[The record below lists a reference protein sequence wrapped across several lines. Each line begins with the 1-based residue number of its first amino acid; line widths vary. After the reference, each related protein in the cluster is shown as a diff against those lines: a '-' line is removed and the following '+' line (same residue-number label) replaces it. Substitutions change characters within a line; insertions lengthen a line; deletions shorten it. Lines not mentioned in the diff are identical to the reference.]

1 MLLYNCKRE
10 REFPSRKGEKEMKK
24 SYDEQYEDSRRIEQ
38 KSAEK
43 RGMTVE
49 EFRESQAIANR
60 VKTYKAKIA
69 RLEKAIA
76 EMKQYVEEHEQ

>member
-10 REFPSRKGEKEMKK
+10 REFPSRRGEKKMKK

-49 EFRESQAIANR
+49 EFREYQAVQNRIKTYEKKIAKYEQAIEEMKR
-60 VKTYKAKIA
+60 Y
-69 RLEKAIA
+69 IA
-76 EMKQYVEEHEQ
+76 EHK

>member
-1 MLLYNCKRE
+1 
-10 REFPSRKGEKEMKK
+10 MKK

-49 EFRESQAIANR
+49 EFREYQATQNR
-60 VKTYKAKIA
+60 IKTYEMKIA
-69 RLEKAIA
+69 RYEQAIEEMKKYIA
-76 EMKQYVEEHEQ
+76 EHK